1 MNQVAVEALYS
12 ATYVENYLDSVENL
26 PDDAQKYFS
35 RIRELDIQYRSE
47 LDIISLN
54 LDHPTNQSH
63 CFPSPDY
70 LRDADTFYEQ
80 WSNCPT
86 SELET
91 ANAAK
96 RSRAMSRMQQSLMA
110 ARELGDEKM
119 QLAQG
124 LQELIDH
131 KTRQLDH
138 DFKNLDYGQ
147 DELMQGDMAK
157 DAYHFSNIASPVPNS
172 PSATSNNHHSYGSAS
187 HVFLSSLAANGGG
200 SAALVGGGNGE
211 RHSSSNSSHN
221 GSSAGANGGGGGYG
235 GGNTGGGSGS
245 GKRARRVRTD
255 AGDMGSS
262 DSNLE
267 NNGKGQSSS
276 YGNSSLNMSSGGGA
290 GGSQQQHQV
299 NRKGQQQS
307 SAAVNASGKKKK
319 RKTRVQ
325 GGSGAGMGASSSSTG
340 SGMGSNVGG
349 VGNSSGGNGNN
360 NNNNNMSGINTSA
373 LNNNSTSANN
383 SLASLHAAGRD
394 MREDT
399 PPQED
404 TIDPDEPTYCLCDQI
419 SFGEMILCDND
430 LCPIEWFHFSC
441 VSLISKPKGK
451 WYCPNCRGDRPN
463 IMKNKA
469 QFLKELE
476 RYNKEREEK
485 T

>member
-26 PDDAQKYFS
+26 PDDAQKFFT
-35 RIRELDIQYRSE
+35 RIREVDIQYRSE
-47 LDIISLN
+47 LRHRGHIYLIANSLFFN
-54 LDHPTNQSH
+54 
-63 CFPSPDY
+63 PDY
-70 LRDADTFYEQ
+70 LRDAASCYEQ
-80 WSNCPT
+80 WSNCST
-86 SELET
+86 SELES
-91 ANAAK
+91 ANASK
-96 RSRAMSRMQQSLMA
+96 RSRAMSRMQQSLIA

-131 KTRQLDH
+131 KVRQLEH
-138 DFKNLDYGQ
+138 DYKNLDYGQ
-147 DELMQGDMAK
+147 DEIMQTDLPK
-157 DAYHFSNIASPVPNS
+157 DSYTFSHVASPVPNS
-172 PSATSNNHHSYGSAS
+172 PSAVTGGNSHAFGSGS
-187 HVFLSSLAANGGG
+187 QVFMSSMAANGG
-200 SAALVGGGNGE
+200 SAAMVGGNGE

-221 GSSAGANGGGGGYG
+221 GSSANGNSGYSGGGGG
-235 GGNTGGGSGS
+235 TAGSGS

-255 AGDMGSS
+255 AVDMGSS

-267 NNGKGQSSS
+267 NNGKGMSS
-276 YGNSSLNMSSGGGA
+276 YGNSSLNLSSGGA
-290 GGSQQQHQV
+290 GQNTQQQQPQQQHQG
-299 NRKGQQQS
+299 NRKGQQ
-307 SAAVNASGKKKK
+307 AVNNSGKKKK

-325 GGSGAGMGASSSSTG
+325 GAGSGAGLSTGAANTSSSS
-340 SGMGSNVGG
+340 
-349 VGNSSGGNGNN
+349 N
-360 NNNNNMSGINTSA
+360 NNNNNMSA
-373 LNNNSTSANN
+373 
-383 SLASLHAAGRD
+383 LHASSRD
-394 MREDT
+394 LRDDT
-399 PPQED
+399 PPHED

-463 IMKNKA
+463 VMKNKA